1 MDREGATLLTKED
14 GQHRVIFLKSK
25 RYFIDTFS
33 RVDMEPKILLKDNTG
48 KVIMELAKP
57 DLSRVYAAGWKKP
70 ENFVV
75 KAADNV
81 TDLYGVMW
89 KPSNFDAEKK
99 YPIISVVYPGPY
111 FGFVPTNFTLDDS
124 YCTRM
129 AQLGFIVITV
139 GHRGD
144 TPMRGKAYHRYG
156 YGNMRDYPLEDDKYA

>member
-1 MDREGATLLTKED
+1 
-14 GQHRVIFLKSK
+14 
-25 RYFIDTFS
+25 
-33 RVDMEPKILLKDNTG
+33 MEPKILLKDNTG

-57 DLSRVYAAGWKKP
+57 DLSQVYAAGWKKP

-89 KPSNFDAEKK
+89 KPSNFDPEKK

-124 YCTRM
+124 YCTVWRSL
-129 AQLGFIVITV
+129 AL
-139 GHRGD
+139 
-144 TPMRGKAYHRYG
+144 
-156 YGNMRDYPLEDDKYA
+156 L